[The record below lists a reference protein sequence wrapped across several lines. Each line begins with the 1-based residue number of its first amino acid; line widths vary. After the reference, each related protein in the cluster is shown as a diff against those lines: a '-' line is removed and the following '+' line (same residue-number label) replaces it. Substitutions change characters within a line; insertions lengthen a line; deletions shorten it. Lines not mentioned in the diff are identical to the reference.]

1 MSRSNKKLTQ
11 ARQGKKAESGDASK
25 LFTGLVIGFLA
36 GSTSYFLFHS
46 EQGRELREDIKD
58 KWADAQKDLPTL
70 KDLKIGDL
78 SIAELI
84 SIVLGTNIEKK
95 RVQNL
100 KLNRV
105 PKLACDLKIKN
116 QVNLKDHNYE

>member
-1 MSRSNKKLTQ
+1 MSRSNKKITQ

-46 EQGRELREDIKD
+46 KQGRELREDIKD

-95 RVQNL
+95 
-100 KLNRV
+100 KSS
-105 PKLACDLKIKN
+105 KLKIKSSPKIGMRSKN
-116 QVNLKDHNYE
+116 KKPSKFKRS